1 MSPYGLQCVVA
12 ELGSCL
18 GDNVKDLNAKRVNSF
33 LVVRQGQNAA
43 KVLNSDIETLFA
55 PAHPQE
61 NDDTNINLS
70 RLDDGSVNDDVSHI
84 LTFALQKIL
93 TEQEIKALN

>member
-1 MSPYGLQCVVA
+1 VV

-18 GDNVKDLNAKRVNSF
+18 SDNVIDLNAKRVNSF
-33 LVVRQGQNAA
+33 LVVRQGQAA
-43 KVLNSDIETLFA
+43 AQVLSGDIETLFA

-70 RLDDGSVNDDVSHI
+70 LLDDGSGNDDVSHI
-84 LTFALQKIL
+84 D
-93 TEQEIKALN
+93 